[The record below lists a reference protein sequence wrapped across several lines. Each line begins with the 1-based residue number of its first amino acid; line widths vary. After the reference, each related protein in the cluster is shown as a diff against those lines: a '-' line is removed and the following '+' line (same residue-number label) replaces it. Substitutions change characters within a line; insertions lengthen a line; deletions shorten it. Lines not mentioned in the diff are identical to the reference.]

1 MLAPPKPPPH
11 DELEA
16 LIKEA
21 RERQLRRR
29 LLGAAGVAIVAA
41 LGLGAYA
48 LTIGGRTRS
57 SGTSLT
63 RAGVPPCRSSQ
74 LLTSAMFGASGGTT
88 FNPVQLTN
96 TSGRACALPAGTP
109 ALQILF
115 RGKPFPIAQQSWRG
129 SLRAWGTP
137 AGRTLAAGKQAFVEL
152 RWRDWCPRP
161 AQAPLRGAV
170 TLVLRFDGGL
180 RVTAPQSSPDV
191 PGPALPG
198 CGEVVHPR
206 QGVDISP
213 LLRLR

>member
-1 MLAPPKPPPH
+1 MLAPPKPPSH
-11 DELEA
+11 DEPEA

-41 LGLGAYA
+41 VALWAYA
-48 LTIGGRTRS
+48 LTIGRRTSS
-57 SGTSLT
+57 SGTSITSAAVL
-63 RAGVPPCRSSQ
+63 ACRSSQ
-74 LLTSAMFGASGGTT
+74 LSTSAMFGASGGTT

-96 TSGRACALPAGTP
+96 TSGRACALPAGRP
-109 ALQILF
+109 ALQIMF

-129 SLRAWGTP
+129 SLSPWGAP
-137 AGRTLAAGKQAFVEL
+137 AGHTLAAGTQAFVEL

-161 AQAPLRGAV
+161 AQAPTTGAV
-170 TLVLRFDGGL
+170 TFILRFGGGL
-180 RVTAPQSSPDV
+180 LVTATQSAPDV

-198 CGEVVHPR
+198 CGEVAHPR
-206 QGVDISP
+206 QAVDISP